1 MKTPEQIKERIQ
13 ELEKEIERLNTIHKS
28 RLWTEDECF
37 DYDAYQNTITALRW
51 VLENEG
57 E

>member
-13 ELEKEIERLNTIHKS
+13 ELEEKVRSLREAKGIGNVILIGSLSTEII
-28 RLWTEDECF
+28 
-37 DYDAYQNTITALRW
+37 ALRW
-51 VLENEG
+51 VLEKEG